1 MERIK
6 SILYSDKNVK
16 MLQSI
21 CIKKIKNEAT
31 REHFDFIKTRFEDL
45 FLSVMTTI
53 FEEEIY
59 NYLEFPLKTSILKIN
74 SIVIKEACNYILSV
88 AEENT
93 EDMTTYIEDIPE
105 EFTDTVEKEPVLDE
119 PDRPIE
125 PQFIEELYEIGS
137 KNTYKEGNEYISDIY
152 LPNIKSLEML
162 QVKIDRSDYII
173 TEYCNKFK
181 INNTMIEISPGN
193 YEETQLE
200 SIIQGIID
208 TKINSDKNYLMTIII
223 NFEKTNDCYLFSC
236 TNIDSKDIKTTIDFS
251 IENSIAEV
259 IGFDKVVYT
268 LKTAEPICGN
278 KHKLCYPTLALF
290 NIEFTDDV
298 KSQVI
303 VPLNVK
309 YNETKFYD
317 LEYKKLYTSI
327 EPLFTVSQV
336 KITIENERGEPYNTR
351 NRDFYIRFK
360 TLSLLN

>member
-6 SILYSDKNVK
+6 SALYSDKNVK

-21 CIKKIKNEAT
+21 CIKKIKSEASQ
-31 REHFDFIKTRFEDL
+31 EAFDFIKKRFEEL

-59 NYLEFPLKTSILKIN
+59 NYLELPLKVGLLKIN
-74 SIVIKEACNYILSV
+74 NIVIKEACNYILNV

-93 EDMTTYIEDIPE
+93 EEMTTYIEDIPE
-105 EFTDTVEKEPVLDE
+105 EFTEPAPVVVASSIENDK
-119 PDRPIE
+119 PVE

-152 LPNIKSLEML
+152 LPNVKSLELL
-162 QVKIDRSDYII
+162 QVRIDKSDYII

-181 INNTMIEISPGN
+181 INDVIIEVSPGN

-200 SIIQGIID
+200 SIIQSLIDIKVNSNVMSIIV
-208 TKINSDKNYLMTIII
+208 
-223 NFEKTNDCYLFSC
+223 NFEKTNDCYTFSC
-236 TNIDSKDIKTTIDFS
+236 TNIDSHIKKTSIDFS
-251 IENSIAEV
+251 VEHSIAEI

-268 LKTAEPICGN
+268 LRVDEPICGN
-278 KHKLCYPTLALF
+278 KHKLCYPVLVLL
-290 NIEFTDDV
+290 NVNFTEDV
-298 KSQVI
+298 KSQVV

-327 EPLFTVSQV
+327 EPLFTISQV
-336 KITIENERGEPYNTR
+336 KITMENERGEPYNTR

-360 TLSLLN
+360 TLSLIN